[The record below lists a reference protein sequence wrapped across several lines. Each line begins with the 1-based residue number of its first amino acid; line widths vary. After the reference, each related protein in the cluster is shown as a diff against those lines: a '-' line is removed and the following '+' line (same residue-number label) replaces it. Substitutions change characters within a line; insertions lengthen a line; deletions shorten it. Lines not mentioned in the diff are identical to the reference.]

1 MNEIEKRVVAD
12 VKAIQ
17 STMAHPI
24 NKYVPGLCT
33 AWECGV
39 AKGKYEKFGTPLPS
53 GFRDFSAFSFEEQAS
68 FDAGFESAMF
78 DRA

>member
-1 MNEIEKRVVAD
+1 MTEIEKRATAD
-12 VKAIQ
+12 VAAVQ
-17 STMAHPI
+17 ATMDRPV
-24 NKYVPGLCT
+24 NEYVPRLCT

-39 AKGKYEKFGTPLPS
+39 AKGKFEKFGTPLHTGYRES
-53 GFRDFSAFSFEEQAS
+53 SSFSQEEQKS